1 MYLLSPLPQHF
12 VEDSNLI
19 KINVNSSVEEE
30 NLEGREFLK
39 EGVWEKRRAVLPELF
54 CLEK

>member
-30 NLEGREFLK
+30 NLKGREFLK

>member
-30 NLEGREFLK
+30 NLKGREFLK
-39 EGVWEKRRAVLPELF
+39 EGVQEKRRAVLPELF
-54 CLEK
+54 CLGK